1 VSRRKGRRLRELLRQ
16 RRIGKM
22 NRVNLLLLTNEVDLK
37 LQCGMLWELNIAR
50 SLVELASLLESEL

>member
-1 VSRRKGRRLRELLRQ
+1 
-16 RRIGKM
+16 M

-50 SLVELASLLESEL
+50 SLVELASLLASEL

>member
-1 VSRRKGRRLRELLRQ
+1 VSRRKARRLRELLRQ
-16 RRIGKM
+16 QRIGKM

-50 SLVELASLLESEL
+50 SLVELASLLASEL